1 MLKSVRILSFTHYL
15 QGPEAAQILAYMG
28 ADVIK
33 IEAKN
38 GAFERSWSGANS
50 FIGDV
55 SVYFL
60 TVDRNQRSLSI
71 DLKDETGKN
80 IIYKLVKTSDV
91 VIENFRPGVM
101 ERLGFGYPELK
112 KINPA
117 LIYCSCSG
125 FGCSGPYQKRP
136 GQDLLAQAMT
146 GILMLNGRACD
157 PPVPIGLASADL
169 HAARLAAMGILAALN
184 AREKTGEGMLVEGS
198 LMGAALDLQREPLTY
213 YLNGFSLY
221 ERSETGIGSRFHQAP
236 YGVYQTEDGYLCLS
250 MIPLE
255 KSAAIFQDDSF
266 LSYSEEECF
275 SKREEINEK
284 VAGHMRTKTSEVWIK
299 RLETNGAWY
308 SVVNEYED
316 VVRHPQVQWNQNIET
331 FEYPAAGNIHVLAH
345 PIKYDGERPKMK
357 RLPPRLGE
365 HTVEILRELGYTQ
378 EEIQAM
384 LRAGIVK
391 QGEEDPLC

>member
-1 MLKSVRILSFTHYL
+1 MLESVRILSFTHYL
-15 QGPEAAQILAYMG
+15 QGPETAQILAYMG

-55 SVYFL
+55 SVYFI

-71 DLKDETGKN
+71 DLKDGTGKN
-80 IIYKLVKTSDV
+80 VIYKLVKTADV

-157 PPVPIGLASADL
+157 PPVPIGLASVDL

-184 AREKTGEGMLVEGS
+184 AREETGEGMLVEGS

-213 YLNGFSLY
+213 YLNGFPLY
-221 ERSETGIGSRFHQAP
+221 ERSETGIGSR
-236 YGVYQTEDGYLCLS
+236 
-250 MIPLE
+250 
-255 KSAAIFQDDSF
+255 
-266 LSYSEEECF
+266 
-275 SKREEINEK
+275 
-284 VAGHMRTKTSEVWIK
+284 
-299 RLETNGAWY
+299 
-308 SVVNEYED
+308 
-316 VVRHPQVQWNQNIET
+316 
-331 FEYPAAGNIHVLAH
+331 
-345 PIKYDGERPKMK
+345 
-357 RLPPRLGE
+357 LGE
-365 HTVEILRELGYTQ
+365 IRPSGPV
-378 EEIQAM
+378 
-384 LRAGIVK
+384 RAG
-391 QGEEDPLC
+391 DA